1 MSVHVC
7 ACACVCVWRENQ
19 LHDDGEKARVCDAH
33 LLCAA
38 PFFFCASFRSLA
50 KAVTEK
56 AELAGHADAPR
67 ILRAFK
73 WCVLSEHRAKEKAWK
88 GRADI

>member
-1 MSVHVC
+1 MMMEKRQEYVMHTCFV
-7 ACACVCVWRENQ
+7 
-19 LHDDGEKARVCDAH
+19 LHP
-33 LLCAA
+33 
-38 PFFFCASFRSLA
+38 PFSFCASFRSLA